1 MILNRE
7 NKMTSISEYWKSSEF
22 YQSLATVPASRK
34 IKNRF
39 KPQIQFLNKHFHSN
53 IRYGDGLFREH
64 LKNSNGLVF
73 LGHTARNN
81 LQTLFMSNK
90 VVVDLAP
97 TSEWNLFHCGAVI
110 DYPEKMIQFK
120 KVINVVNI
128 FNKMKMIEVNKKLK
142 RPVSK
147 VTALN
152 LMFNSLL
159 IKGATQSDYPVKMEI
174 IYKKETQPYLKVFQ
188 KEVLVRD
195 LEIFNIKLKSG
206 ILAVTFNGA
215 ELIHVDTDNSD
226 FEQFLS
232 DFTIDLNG
240 DDLYMQNL
248 DALIDMTYI

>member
-1 MILNRE
+1 MLLNRE
-7 NKMTSISEYWKSSEF
+7 HKMTSISEYWKSSEF

-34 IKNRF
+34 IKSRF
-39 KPQIQFLNKHFHSN
+39 KPQIQFLNRHFRSN

-73 LGHTARNN
+73 LGHTARSN

-90 VVVDLAP
+90 IVIDLSP

-120 KVINVVNI
+120 KVISVVNLV
-128 FNKMKMIEVNKKLK
+128 NKMNMMNVNKKLK

-174 IYKKETQPYLKVFQ
+174 IYKKETQPYLKFFQ

-195 LEIFNIKLKSG
+195 LEIFNLKLKSG
-206 ILAVTFNGA
+206 ILAISFSGS
-215 ELIHVDTDNSD
+215 ELIGLDTDNSD
-226 FEQFLS
+226 FEQFLA
-232 DFTIDLNG
+232 DFSVDLNG
-240 DDLYMQNL
+240 DDLYMNNL
-248 DALIDMTYI
+248 DCLIDMTYI